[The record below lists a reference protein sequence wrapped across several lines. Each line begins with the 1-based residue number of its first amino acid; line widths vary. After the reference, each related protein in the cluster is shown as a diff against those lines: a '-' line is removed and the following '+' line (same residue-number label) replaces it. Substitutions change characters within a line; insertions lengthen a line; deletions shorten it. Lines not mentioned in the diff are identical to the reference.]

1 MSTEK
6 TEESKEIQQTSAE
19 EPQREGDADG
29 GKTQK
34 RKAKEKK
41 KGNRNSRS
49 VLKSLMLTAVLPVL
63 GSGLIRFLGVNIF
76 VTPNKFAPAG

>member
-34 RKAKEKK
+34 RKAKK

-49 VLKSLMLTAVLPVL
+49 VLKSLLTW
-63 GSGLIRFLGVNIF
+63 
-76 VTPNKFAPAG
+76 